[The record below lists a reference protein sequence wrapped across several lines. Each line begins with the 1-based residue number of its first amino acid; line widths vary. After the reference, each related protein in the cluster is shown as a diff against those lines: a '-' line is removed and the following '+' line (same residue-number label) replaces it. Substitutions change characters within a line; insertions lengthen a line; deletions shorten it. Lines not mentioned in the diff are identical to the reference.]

1 MDENENQDQLD
12 SINAM
17 LDGGSNEP
25 IVEEPVIEA
34 PVIEQVTE
42 PVVTAPVIETPV
54 IENEP
59 SVEESL
65 RAQLMELTA
74 RLNQPVSQ
82 VYPAQA
88 VETPAQGAAPAQT
101 PEVPTE
107 FVPGT
112 YLSEDE
118 LDQVIDNPKLIA
130 VAIQRAQQDILKYMD
145 ARAQPKVDNS
155 NLSQIVQQAVQQQ
168 IMVTKAITEFYD
180 ANQDLRPYAQF
191 TQYVLAEVEG
201 NALGTQKTYAE
212 IFQET
217 AELTRKR
224 LGLAQPGVKTVE
236 RGRVV
241 EQKPAF
247 AGSKKGGNARPGEGK
262 QWFDENA
269 ANMLR

>member
-1 MDENENQDQLD
+1 MDENENQEQLD

-17 LDGGSNEP
+17 LDGGSSEV
-25 IVEEPVIEA
+25 IVDEPVIDS
-34 PVIEQVTE
+34 PVIETVTE
-42 PVVTAPVIETPV
+42 PVVTAPVVETPA

-59 SVEESL
+59 SIEDSL
-65 RAQLMELTA
+65 RAQIMELTTK
-74 RLNQPVSQ
+74 LNSPVNQ
-82 VYPAQA
+82 VYPAQTA
-88 VETPAQGAAPAQT
+88 ETPVQSAAPAQT
-101 PEVPTE
+101 PEAPTE

-145 ARAQPKVDNS
+145 ARAQPKVDS
-155 NLSQIVQQAVQQQ
+155 GNLNQIVQQAVQQQ

-201 NALGTQKTYAE
+201 KALGTGKTYAE

-247 AGSKKGGNARPGEGK
+247 AGSKKGGNARPGDNK

-269 ANMLR
+269 ASMLR

>member
-1 MDENENQDQLD
+1 MDEELNEGQDQID
-12 SINAM
+12 SINSM
-17 LDGGSNEP
+17 LDGGR
-25 IVEEPVIEA
+25 VEEVVEVA
-34 PVIEQVTE
+34 QVETQAVE
-42 PVVTAPVIETPV
+42 TQAVETQAVETVTQD
-54 IENEP
+54 EP
-59 SVEESL
+59 SIEESL
-65 RAQLMELTA
+65 RAQIMELTSK
-74 RLNQPVSQ
+74 LNQPVTQ
-82 VYPAQA
+82 VYPTQA
-88 VETPAQGAAPAQT
+88 SESVTQVQQESVQAPAQ
-101 PEVPTE
+101 EA

-130 VAIQRAQQDILKYMD
+130 VAIQRAQEDIIKYM
-145 ARAQPKVDNS
+145 NS
-155 NLSQIVQQAVQQQ
+155 RSQVAPDTGSLTTVVQQAVQQQ

-201 NALGTQKTYAE
+201 KALGTGKTYGE

-224 LGLAQPGVKTVE
+224 LGLAAPGVKTVE

-247 AGSKKGGNARPGEGK
+247 AGSKKGGNARPSGDGK
-262 QWFDENA
+262 AWFDENA
-269 ANMLR
+269 ASMLG